1 IGYLLYRY
9 FFWPKFSDA
18 AFDALLAFTYVSNW
32 WRAFDLP
39 GISYMSHTWPLLDS
53 VVLRRSEVSRS
64 FCGCVRG
71 IHCKEIRAAHAARQ
85 GVGWMMPPRK
95 S

>member
-1 IGYLLYRY
+1 VPPLVAMLIGYLLYRY

-39 GISYMSHTWPLLDS
+39 GIGYMSHTWSLS
-53 VVLRRSEVSRS
+53 VEEQFYLA
-64 FCGCVRG
+64 C
-71 IHCKEIRAAHAARQ
+71 HADAAVPVAGPELADDWR
-85 GVGWMMPPRK
+85 VMK
-95 S
+95 